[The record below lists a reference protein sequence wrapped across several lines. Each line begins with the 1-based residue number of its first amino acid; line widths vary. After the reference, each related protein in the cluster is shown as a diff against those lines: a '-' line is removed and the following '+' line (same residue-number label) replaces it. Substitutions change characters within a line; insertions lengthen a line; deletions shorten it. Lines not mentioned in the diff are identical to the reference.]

1 MHQLVGWD
9 VLKEWRVVM
18 ESKSHPKRAARV
30 PAYPGLAQSL
40 RKAEASSR
48 AEGVDP
54 NASPTYLYI
63 KGLLLA
69 GEITLDA
76 AHEYLEDYFN
86 TDDVVAQILLLLPKD
101 DVWRASDYDDEP
113 RSKGNFGLG
122 PTLTMEPVTKSSEA
136 LQSLPEH
143 RGCATEW

>member
-1 MHQLVGWD
+1 VRLVF
-9 VLKEWRVVM
+9 RPTPA
-18 ESKSHPKRAARV
+18 SHTHSARLRQAAEPKASIRT
-30 PAYPGLAQSL
+30 PAP
-40 RKAEASSR
+40 
-48 AEGVDP
+48 P
-54 NASPTYLYI
+54 NLYI

-122 PTLTMEPVTKSSEA
+122 PTLMVEPVTKSS
-136 LQSLPEH
+136 
-143 RGCATEW
+143 